1 MVKVMARTIV
11 IRFRLR
17 SMMVVPEKV
26 EGKAPPKV
34 SDKPAPFPE

>member
-1 MVKVMARTIV
+1 MMAKAMV

-17 SMMVVPEKV
+17 SIMVVPEKV